1 MKYCSRCGNELTEK
15 DVFCSKCGAKASRYA
30 VDSLDKKP
38 DAGKTEKHA
47 ALIGESVPGARYTAA
62 VEKNAIGVTE
72 YLRRAA
78 DLELM
83 RYGINRIGWSLELKE
98 AETVKKVE
106 AEDEALKTFR
116 EKEEN
121 VEKRINDYQKREYRE
136 KVYSFT
142 PKPEPKMLGIVFGGF
157 ILLYIILLIAKL
169 DWGILK
175 FPGTLIF
182 VVLLPVLTILGIEIY
197 KYISGKAEHA
207 RLEEEAKAAYEEEQN
222 KIMESTLELLNN
234 DLMDYQR
241 IIAEHEKTKKDLQNI
256 DLSEIE
262 AEIIMNNKEK
272 KATEE
277 MLDKFYAPQALNGEY
292 RSLVPV
298 ATLYEYFKTGK
309 VKDLTSG
316 DGAYRVYKKELAEGI
331 VTNDL
336 QELYARFAGKGKTDD
351 LQYAVYDKVKS
362 YDDLA
367 INLMNSLD
375 EAIKKSHESE
385 GDLKISRE
393 MNSFYRGMA
402 KNRESH
408 KEYVDNV
415 DTYSRNWF

>member
-15 DVFCSKCGAKASRYA
+15 DVFCSKCGAKASRFA
-30 VDSLDKKP
+30 VSSKEDVSDKTK
-38 DAGKTEKHA
+38 AVKLGK
-47 ALIGESVPGARYTAA
+47 LVGESVPGQRYTAA

-83 RYGINRIGWSLELKE
+83 RYGVNRIGWSLELKE
-98 AETVKKVE
+98 AETVKKIE
-106 AEDEALKTFR
+106 AEDEALNNFK
-116 EKEEN
+116 EKEEK

-142 PKPEPKMLGIVFGGF
+142 PKPDPKVCGIVFGVL
-157 ILLYIILLIAKL
+157 ILLYIILLVAKVS
-169 DWGILK
+169 WVK
-175 FPGTLIF
+175 FPGGLIIA
-182 VVLLPVLTILGIEIY
+182 VILGALILLGIEVY
-197 KYISGKAEHA
+197 KYFNGKTEHQ
-207 RLEEEAKAAYEEEQN
+207 RQEEEAKAAYEEEQA

-234 DLMDYQR
+234 DLRDYQKM
-241 IIAEHEKTKKDLQNI
+241 IADHEKVKKDLQNI
-256 DLSEIE
+256 DLNHIE
-262 AEIIMNNKEK
+262 AEIDMNNKEK
-272 KATEE
+272 RETEA
-277 MLDKFYAPQALNGEY
+277 MLDKFYAPQALSAEY

-316 DGAYRVYKKELAEGI
+316 DGAYRVYKKEAAEGK
-331 VTNDL
+331 VTGDL
-336 QELYARFAGKGKTDD
+336 QELYARFAGKEKSAD

-375 EAIKKSHESE
+375 EAIKASYEKE
-385 GDLKISRE
+385 GEVKLSRE
-393 MNSFYRGMA
+393 MNGFYKGMA
-402 KNRESH
+402 KKRESH
-408 KEYVDNV
+408 REYVDNV

>member
-1 MKYCSRCGNELTEK
+1 MKYCSRCGNVLTEK

-30 VDSLDKKP
+30 VSSGDGAGENSTAEKK
-38 DAGKTEKHA
+38 A

-83 RYGINRIGWSLELKE
+83 RYGINRIGWSLEMKE

-106 AEDEALKTFR
+106 AEDEAIKSFR

-142 PKPEPKMLGIVFGGF
+142 PKPDPKVCAIVFGVF
-157 ILLYIILLIAKL
+157 ILLYVILLLAKVS
-169 DWGILK
+169 WGILK
-175 FPGTLIF
+175 FPGALLFIL
-182 VVLLPVLTILGIEIY
+182 VLPVLVLLGIEVY
-197 KYISGKAEHA
+197 KYVTGKSEHF
-207 RLEEEAKAAYEEEQN
+207 RREEEARAAYEEEQE

-234 DLMDYQR
+234 DLRDYQK
-241 IIAEHEKTKKDLQNI
+241 IIRDHEKVKKDLQDI
-256 DLSEIE
+256 DLSEID
-262 AEIIMNNKEK
+262 AEIVKNNREK
-272 KATEE
+272 NETEN
-277 MLDKFYAPQALNGEY
+277 MLDKFYAPQALNPEY

-298 ATLYEYFKTGK
+298 ATLYEYFKSGK

-316 DGAYRVYKKELAEGI
+316 DGAYRVYKKEAGEGK
-331 VTNDL
+331 VTGDL
-336 QELYARFAGKGKTDD
+336 QELYARFAGKGKSED

-367 INLMNSLD
+367 ADLMASLD
-375 EAIKKSHESE
+375 DAIKKSHETE
-385 GDLKISRE
+385 GELKTSRE

-402 KNRESH
+402 RNRESH
-408 KEYVDNV
+408 REYVENV

>member
-30 VDSLDKKP
+30 VDSLDAKP

-182 VVLLPVLTILGIEIY
+182 VVLPIGLLFSEQAMTELQTISIIAALPISVCLLLVL
-197 KYISGKAEHA
+197 ISSSVAVICCFHLWA
-207 RLEEEAKAAYEEEQN
+207 RLN
-222 KIMESTLELLNN
+222 
-234 DLMDYQR
+234 
-241 IIAEHEKTKKDLQNI
+241 
-256 DLSEIE
+256 
-262 AEIIMNNKEK
+262 
-272 KATEE
+272 
-277 MLDKFYAPQALNGEY
+277 PQDC
-292 RSLVPV
+292 RVP
-298 ATLYEYFKTGK
+298 LFPIRKWK
-309 VKDLTSG
+309 PLW
-316 DGAYRVYKKELAEGI
+316 
-331 VTNDL
+331 
-336 QELYARFAGKGKTDD
+336 
-351 LQYAVYDKVKS
+351 
-362 YDDLA
+362 
-367 INLMNSLD
+367 NL
-375 EAIKKSHESE
+375 
-385 GDLKISRE
+385 
-393 MNSFYRGMA
+393 
-402 KNRESH
+402 
-408 KEYVDNV
+408 
-415 DTYSRNWF
+415 

>member
-30 VDSLDKKP
+30 VDAKEGKP
-38 DAGKTEKHA
+38 ERGKTDKHA

-78 DLELM
+78 DMELM

-98 AETVKKVE
+98 AETVKKIE
-106 AEDEALKTFR
+106 AEDEALKTFN
-116 EKEEN
+116 EKAEK
-121 VEKRINDYQKREYRE
+121 VEKKINDYQKREYRE

-142 PKPEPKMLGIVFGGF
+142 PKPDPKVCCIVLGAL
-157 ILLYIILLIAKL
+157 ILLYIILLIAKVK
-169 DWGILK
+169 WGIMK
-175 FPGTLIF
+175 FPVSLIVILLIF
-182 VVLLPVLTILGIEIY
+182 AAIILGIEVY
-197 KYISGKAEHA
+197 KYITGKSEHE
-207 RLEEEAKAAYEEEQN
+207 RQEEEAKAAYEEEQN

-234 DLMDYQR
+234 DLRDYEKLIR
-241 IIAEHEKTKKDLQNI
+241 DHEKAKKDLQEI
-256 DLSEIE
+256 DLNEIE
-262 AEIIMNNKEK
+262 AEISLNNKEK
-272 KATEE
+272 QATEE
-277 MLDKFYAPQALNGEY
+277 MLDKFYAPQALNAEY

-316 DGAYRVYKKELAEGI
+316 DGAYRVYKKEAADGK
-331 VTNDL
+331 VTGDL
-336 QELYARFAGKGKTDD
+336 QELYARFAGKNHSDD
-351 LQYAVYDKVKS
+351 IQFAVYDKVKS

-367 INLMNSLD
+367 GNLMNSLD
-375 EAIKKSHESE
+375 EAIKQSHEKE
-385 GDLKISRE
+385 GELKVSRE
-393 MNSFYRGMA
+393 MNSFYKGMA
-402 KNRESH
+402 KRRESH
-408 KEYVDNV
+408 REYVDNV